1 MISKKN
7 PKADLNKYKMIF
19 FQIGLIITL
28 GISYIGI
35 EWSFDN
41 TTDYGD
47 QKVKVDMLLTE
58 DIPIT
63 EMKTQVVP
71 PPPPPPV
78 PEVIEVVADDLE
90 VEETEIQS
98 TESSL
103 DDKMEKIVEVSQVV
117 EGNLEEKIEDVPFVL
132 IANVP
137 IYPGCEDQADND
149 AKKKCMSERIQEYV
163 RQEFDNNLGA
173 KLGLEGINR
182 IMVVFRIGPDGY
194 ITDIKARA
202 PHVDLEAEAIR
213 VVKMLPRMTPGY
225 QRNRPVG
232 VIYTLPIVF
241 EIRPRA

>member
-41 TTDYGD
+41 RTELDD
-47 QKVKVDMLLTE
+47 QKVQVKMTLTE

-63 EMKTQVVP
+63 EMKTPVAP
-71 PPPPPPV
+71 PHPPPPV
-78 PEVIEVVADDLE
+78 PEIIEVVEDHLE
-90 VEETEIQS
+90 IEETEIQS

-103 DDKMEKIVEVSQVV
+103 DDRMEYIVEVSQVV
-117 EGNLEEKIEDVPFVL
+117 EGNLEEEIEDIPFVL

-137 IYPGCEDQADND
+137 IYPGCENEVGNE
-149 AKKKCMSERIQEYV
+149 AKKHCMSQKV
-163 RQEFDNNLGA
+163 QDHVAKEFNNGLGA
-173 KLGLEGINR
+173 TLGLKGIHR
-182 IMVVFRIGPDGY
+182 IMVVFKIDSSGEVTNIR
-194 ITDIKARA
+194 ARA
-202 PHVDLEAEAIR
+202 PHKDLEAEAIR
-213 VVKMLPRMTPGY
+213 VINLLPKMTPGH

-232 VIYTLPIVF
+232 VIYSLPIVF
-241 EIRPRA
+241 EVRPPA